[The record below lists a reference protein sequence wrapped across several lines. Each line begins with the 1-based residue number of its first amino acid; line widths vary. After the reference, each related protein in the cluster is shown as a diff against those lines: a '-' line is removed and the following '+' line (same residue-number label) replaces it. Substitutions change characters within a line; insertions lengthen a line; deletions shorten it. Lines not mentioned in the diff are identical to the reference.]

1 MDALAHVVG
10 ALSTQNCNQLDHML
24 CTQTAIQILRALP
37 KSYKGDKDARALMHV
52 CAYLA
57 GDEIEN
63 AGGGLEHKLDMF
75 AKAYHIPHGEVIGIF
90 LPYTM
95 LYLIEQ
101 NHYLDIAEQ
110 MGDAG
115 RDGLREAEKPD

>member
-1 MDALAHVVG
+1 
-10 ALSTQNCNQLDHML
+10 
-24 CTQTAIQILRALP
+24 
-37 KSYKGDKDARALMHV
+37 MHV

-110 MGDAG
+110 MGMPGETAYEKQRNLIQNIHRLADME
-115 RDGLREAEKPD
+115 EAEKPD